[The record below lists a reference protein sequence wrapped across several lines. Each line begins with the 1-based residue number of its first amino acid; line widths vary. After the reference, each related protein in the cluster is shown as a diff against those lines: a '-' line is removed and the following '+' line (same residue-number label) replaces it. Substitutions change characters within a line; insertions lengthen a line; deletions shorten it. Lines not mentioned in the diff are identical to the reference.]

1 MKYLFPALLSLALCS
16 CANYQMGS
24 TPKAPGMTDIK
35 VIYLPTVQNE
45 TDETD
50 IPGIVSNAILQEIDR
65 DGTFRHGRK
74 DASDAILEVTVKKI
88 ERVPIRQSTEQ
99 FLTTLQ
105 YQLVLI
111 VEYRLY
117 NMKEKKDAISKTMVT
132 GTTTFFVGGDQT
144 ESQRQAF
151 PVAAVSVAQALVANL
166 ANRGWYTLL
175 RPGRGQATI
184 THFEPIPSRRSFK
197 ITSVASI
204 RIRPILGYSISK
216 IT

>member
-1 MKYLFPALLSLALCS
+1 MKCLLPALLSLALCS

-24 TPKAPGMTDIK
+24 TPKGPGMTDIK

-50 IPGIVSNAILQEIDR
+50 IPSIVSNAILQEIDR

-117 NMKEKKDAISKTMVT
+117 NMKEKKDAISKTTVT

-151 PVAAVSVAQALVANL
+151 PLAAVSVAQTLVANL
-166 ANRGWYTLL
+166 ANRGW
-175 RPGRGQATI
+175 
-184 THFEPIPSRRSFK
+184 
-197 ITSVASI
+197 
-204 RIRPILGYSISK
+204 
-216 IT
+216 